1 MLFAGSLSL
10 GSSQTLGLGCFLC
23 LDDLQT
29 GELFPVLFIQRVGN
43 ELYRTLQIGDH
54 HILQGV
60 GPALGL
66 DDGVGQPR
74 LLPIRSAAA
83 WQPAGFIIPCMMT

>member
-1 MLFAGSLSL
+1 MLFAGCFGL

-60 GPALGL
+60 GPALVL
-66 DDGVGQPR
+66 TMASDSP
-74 LLPIRSAAA
+74 AAA
-83 WQPAGFIIPCMMT
+83 FSISDRVMEISFTRWKHMKA

>member
-1 MLFAGSLSL
+1 MLFSDSFSFGSLSL

-66 DDGVGQPR
+66 DDGVGQPGSS
-74 LLPIRSAAA
+74 IFRS
-83 WQPAGFIIPCMMT
+83 PTG

>member
-1 MLFAGSLSL
+1 MLFAGCFGLSGSLPS
-10 GSSQTLGLGCFLC
+10 GLGCFLC

-60 GPALGL
+60 ARRWVLTMASDSP
-66 DDGVGQPR
+66 
-74 LLPIRSAAA
+74 AAA
-83 WQPAGFIIPCMMT
+83 FSISDRVMEISFTRWKHMKA